1 MIEAFFRGETGIQR
15 PDEQN
20 AGHKQQNSSDTMRNR
35 GIRCYRKFDGTDIE
49 IDRTVVLAA
58 TWFHLIAPRAIEW
71 SEFEA

>member
-1 MIEAFFRGETGIQR
+1 
-15 PDEQN
+15 
-20 AGHKQQNSSDTMRNR
+20 MRNR